1 MSELNLD
8 LLNQWLGKEQVIEDV
23 ISAEIANRMNVTLNR
38 EPNFKNGDVLPPA
51 WHWMYHHA
59 PERAENL
66 GVEGHAKL
74 GLFMPPVEYSLGEPP
89 LRMWAGGSF
98 VFDRPILIGQRV
110 AKRSTIKS
118 ITPKTG
124 RSGRM
129 CFVIVE
135 HELSVDGERCL
146 LEDQTIV
153 YREPSKTK
161 SRVVQA
167 QAARDDG
174 EFSAEYTPDP
184 IMLFRYSALTF
195 NGHRIHYDV
204 DFCRNHEGYPDLV
217 VHGPLTATLILDLYH
232 HQFSDMRIAAFS
244 YRGRSPLFNPNPFAV
259 HGRAD
264 GNAWATNHEGGLAM
278 SAQIEF
284 Q

>member
-1 MSELNLD
+1 MGLDIEYLNR
-8 LLNQWLGKEQVIEDV
+8 WLGNEIVIEDV
-23 ISAEIANRMNVTLNR
+23 ISAEITNRMNVTLNR
-38 EPNFKNGDVLPPA
+38 EPTFKNGDELPPA
-51 WHWMYHHA
+51 WHWMYHHD
-59 PERAENL
+59 PQRAENL

-74 GLFMPPVEYSLGEPP
+74 GGFMPPVSYGGDDPP
-89 LRMWAGGSF
+89 LRMWAGGRF
-98 VFDRPILIGQRV
+98 VFARPILIGDRV
-110 AKRSTIKS
+110 TKRSTIKS

-129 CFVIVE
+129 CFVVVG
-135 HELSVDGERCL
+135 HELLVGGERCL

-153 YREPSKTK
+153 YREPVVSTN
-161 SRVVQA
+161 RVVTA
-167 QAARDDG
+167 QMARDDG

-217 VHGPLTATLILDLYH
+217 VHGPLTATLILDLYFR
-232 HQFSDMRIAAFS
+232 QPNAKRIRSFS
-244 YRGRSPLFNPNPFAV
+244 YRGRSPLFNPNPFVV

-264 GNAWATNHEGGLAM
+264 GDAWATNHEGGLAM
-278 SAQIEF
+278 TAQLS
-284 Q
+284 